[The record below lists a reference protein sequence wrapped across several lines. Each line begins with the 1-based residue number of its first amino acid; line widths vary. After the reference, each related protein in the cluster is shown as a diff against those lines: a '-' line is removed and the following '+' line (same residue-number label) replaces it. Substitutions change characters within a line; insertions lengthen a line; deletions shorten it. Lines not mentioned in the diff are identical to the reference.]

1 MKKYETFWLNYLRP
15 NIFVRDISKI
25 NVRNLKIRG
34 IKLIVCDLDNTL
46 VPHFCKYPNKFA
58 FDFLSKVNLEQIDII
73 IASNNTK
80 KRVTKFYEKLKMQAK
95 VNAVIWNSKKPFS
108 RKIKKYIKEN
118 NYNFN
123 EVIFIGDQFI
133 TDIFLANRLK
143 AKSILVLPL
152 IDQSQTISI
161 NTFFRFI
168 EKYIYKRL
176 THENILNHD
185 NLNKEMS
192 EYEYELL

>member
-46 VPHFCKYPNKFA
+46 VPHFSKYPNKFA

-95 VNAVIWNSKKPFS
+95 VNAVI
-108 RKIKKYIKEN
+108 
-118 NYNFN
+118 
-123 EVIFIGDQFI
+123 
-133 TDIFLANRLK
+133 
-143 AKSILVLPL
+143 
-152 IDQSQTISI
+152 
-161 NTFFRFI
+161 
-168 EKYIYKRL
+168 
-176 THENILNHD
+176 
-185 NLNKEMS
+185 
-192 EYEYELL
+192 